1 MITKIYEN
9 IKKYMKEY
17 WKWLLLYILLF
28 AMIVVPLPYY
38 LYTGGGTID
47 INDRVTIEGQ
57 SESNGSF
64 NLAYV
69 SSLRATIPTYL
80 LSFLFDTWERVPINT
95 VKLTETETSEDVA
108 IRDKIYLEDANQ
120 NAIQLAY
127 QKASKTFTI
136 DEVKNYVVFIMKN
149 ADTTLKIGDAILS
162 IEGKPL
168 DNLDQFRQI
177 VQQKKVGDTL
187 HLTVERNH
195 KEQEETIMIQEIDGQ
210 KVVGISLLKEAKYQT
225 DPKLTLSFSNNE
237 SGPSGGLLL
246 AISIYDK
253 LVPEDLTKGLKI
265 VGTGTIDKDG
275 NVGEIG
281 GVQYKLQGAVK
292 EKADVFLVPNGE
304 NYEDCIKLQEKYH
317 YDIKIIGVSTFDEAI
332 QALENL

>member
-1 MITKIYEN
+1 MINKIYEN
-9 IKKYMKEY
+9 IKKIMKKY
-17 WKWLLLYILLF
+17 WKWAILYIVLF
-28 AMIVVPLPYY
+28 VIIVAPLPYY

-120 NAIQLAY
+120 NAIQVAY
-127 QKASKTFTI
+127 QKASKTFMI
-136 DEVKNYVVFIMKN
+136 DEVKNYVVFIMEN

-162 IEGKPL
+162 VEGKPL
-168 DNLDQFRQI
+168 DDLEQFRQI
-177 VQQKKVGDTL
+177 VQEKEVGDIL

-195 KEQEETIMIQEIDGQ
+195 KEQEETITIQEIDGQ